1 MKDTEQGYLVTMT
14 RRHDNMVI
22 PLLEKENHGANR
34 NHSPSVKGH
43 LRPLNGDFGFS
54 INLQPSV
61 LDNVRTNSG
70 KTRNYGVFLPFQLS
84 STQHTKERTK

>member
-1 MKDTEQGYLVTMT
+1 MNLF
-14 RRHDNMVI
+14 
-22 PLLEKENHGANR
+22 
-34 NHSPSVKGH
+34 NHSGDNYGSSRITTPSVKGH
-43 LRPLNGDFGFS
+43 LRPLDGDFGVS
-54 INLQPSV
+54 VSVQPSV

>member
-1 MKDTEQGYLVTMT
+1 MNLF
-14 RRHDNMVI
+14 
-22 PLLEKENHGANR
+22 
-34 NHSPSVKGH
+34 NHSGDNYGSSRINTPSIKGH
-43 LRPLNGDFGFS
+43 LRPLDGDFGFS
-54 INLQPSV
+54 TIVQPSV

>member
-1 MKDTEQGYLVTMT
+1 MNLF
-14 RRHDNMVI
+14 
-22 PLLEKENHGANR
+22 
-34 NHSPSVKGH
+34 NHSGDNYGSSRITTPSIKGH
-43 LRPLNGDFGFS
+43 LRPFDGDFGAS
-54 INLQPSV
+54 TIVQPSV

>member
-1 MKDTEQGYLVTMT
+1 MNLF
-14 RRHDNMVI
+14 
-22 PLLEKENHGANR
+22 
-34 NHSPSVKGH
+34 NHSGDNYGSSRINTPSIKGH
-43 LRPLNGDFGFS
+43 LRPLDGDFGFS
-54 INLQPSV
+54 TIIQPSV

>member
-1 MKDTEQGYLVTMT
+1 MNLFNRSG
-14 RRHDNMVI
+14 DNYGSSRI
-22 PLLEKENHGANR
+22 NT
-34 NHSPSVKGH
+34 PSIKGH
-43 LRPLNGDFGFS
+43 LRPLDGDFGVS
-54 INLQPSV
+54 VSVQPSV